1 MNNSIYNNSFTRF
14 NALKMQVFHKVSEL
28 SVFQQELQKKG
39 HSLGFVATMGALHE
53 GHLTLLRRA
62 NQENEAS
69 IVSIFVN
76 PTQFNNPEDL
86 EKYPR
91 RTDEDLALL
100 EAEGAT
106 AVFMPSVEEMYG
118 ENVQSEDIDLIGL
131 DKGMEGE
138 FRPGHFDGV
147 ATVVKRLFE
156 MIKPQKAYFGN
167 KDFQQV
173 LVVQH
178 VAKVFQLPVEVIG
191 CDTARYSSGLA
202 MSSRNF
208 RLSPQGMEEAAII
221 YREMSWAAKN
231 YQDYNPSGLR
241 AAIRQHFAASNLE
254 LEYIEFADARSMR
267 IVEDWSQHQE
277 VRTFIAA
284 FCEGVR
290 LIDNTKL
297 FP

>member
-1 MNNSIYNNSFTRF
+1 
-14 NALKMQVFHKVSEL
+14 MQVFHKASEL
-28 SVFQQELQKKG
+28 SVFQQELQSEG

-100 EAEGAT
+100 QAEGAT

-118 ENVQSEDIDLIGL
+118 SEVASEPIDLIGL
-131 DKGMEGE
+131 DQGMEGE
-138 FRPGHFDGV
+138 FRPGHFPGV

-167 KDFQQV
+167 KDFQQF

-178 VAKVFQLPVEVIG
+178 VAKVFNLPVEVVG
-191 CDTARYSSGLA
+191 CDTARYPSGLA

-208 RLSPQGMEEAAII
+208 RLSAKGMEDAAII
-221 YREMSWAAKN
+221 YREMQWAAK
-231 YQDYNPSGLR
+231 YYKEYSPLGLKET
-241 AAIRQHFAASNLE
+241 IRRHFANSPLE
-254 LEYIEFADARSMR
+254 LEYIEFADASSMVL
-267 IVEDWSQHQE
+267 VEDWNQHPE

-290 LIDNTKL
+290 LIDNTSL
-297 FP
+297 YP

>member
-1 MNNSIYNNSFTRF
+1 
-14 NALKMQVFHKVSEL
+14 MQVFHRVSDLEL
-28 SVFQQELQKKG
+28 FQQDLQKKG

-53 GHLTLLRRA
+53 GHITLLRRA
-62 NQENEAS
+62 QAENDAS

-86 EKYPR
+86 AKYPH

-100 EAEGAT
+100 AAEGAS

-118 ENVQSEDIDLIGL
+118 SEVVSEAIDLMGL

-167 KDFQQV
+167 KDYQQV
-173 LVVQH
+173 KVVQH
-178 VAKVFQLPVEVIG
+178 VATHFNMPIEVIG
-191 CDTARYSSGLA
+191 CDTARYPSGLA

-208 RLSPQGMEEAAII
+208 RLSAQGMEDAALI
-221 YREMSWAAKN
+221 YREMTWAANN
-231 YQDYNPSGLR
+231 YQNFSPQALKEQL
-241 AAIRQHFAASNLE
+241 AEHFTHSKLD
-254 LEYIEFADARSMR
+254 LEYIAFADAESLQL
-267 IVEDWSQHQE
+267 VEDWFQHQS
-277 VRTFIAA
+277 VRIFIAA

-290 LIDNTKL
+290 LIDNSNL

>member
-1 MNNSIYNNSFTRF
+1 MNNSIYNNSFTGF
-14 NALKMQVFHKVSEL
+14 NALKMQVFHRVSDLE
-28 SVFQQELQKKG
+28 VFQQDLRQKG

-62 NQENEAS
+62 KAENEAS

-86 EKYPR
+86 AKYPR

-118 ENVQSEDIDLIGL
+118 TSVVSEDIDLIGL

-167 KDFQQV
+167 KDYQQV
-173 LVVQH
+173 RVVQH
-178 VAKVFQLPVEVIG
+178 VAAHFKMPIEVIG
-191 CDTARYSSGLA
+191 CDTARYPSGLA

-208 RLSPQGMEEAAII
+208 RLSEQGMEEAGII
-221 YREMSWAAKN
+221 YREMQWAAAN
-231 YQDYNPSGLR
+231 YQNFSPKDLE
-241 AAIRQHFAASNLE
+241 AEITDHFAKSNLD
-254 LEYIEFADARSMR
+254 LEYIAFADAHTMQQ
-267 IVEDWSQHQE
+267 VEDWSQHQT
-277 VRTFIAA
+277 VRVFIAA

-290 LIDNTKL
+290 LIDNTSL